1 MNNIDILKNICR
13 IVNQP
18 RFSAH
23 DKVNIVNACD
33 DFLRPFCSTDGKE
46 SQQKKPHCVP
56 EIKTILATLF
66 ICEINDFGESQF
78 LCLLKVLKVLFQLSD
93 NRDSMTEKEIKMI
106 LSIFGKFLKLRRL
119 PCTVE
124 CCNIV
129 LNLCYTK
136 LNCLH
141 IVNNNGVTL
150 LIHCIFWKN
159 IELNI
164 SAMGALQAISYI
176 PQGRSHVT
184 REREVKIQYNFPPL
198 ISLTKANPLCNNR
211 Y

>member
-1 MNNIDILKNICR
+1 MNTNIEILKNICR
-13 IVNQP
+13 VVNHP
-18 RFSAH
+18 RFSAQ
-23 DKVNIVNACD
+23 DKINIVNACD
-33 DFLRPFCSTDGKE
+33 EFLRPYCSVDGKE
-46 SQQKKPHCVP
+46 SQLKKPHCIP

-66 ICEINDFGESQF
+66 VCEVNDFGEHPF
-78 LCLLKVLKVLFQLSD
+78 MFLLKVLKVLFQQSE
-93 NRDSMTEKEIKMI
+93 NRDSLTEKEIKMI

-129 LNLCYTK
+129 LNLCYNK
-136 LNCLH
+136 MNCLH

-159 IELNI
+159 LELNI

-184 REREVKIQYNFPPL
+184 REREVRFPFLHHPFQPFMCFL
-198 ISLTKANPLCNNR
+198 SSTHR